1 MGLEPTTHGTT
12 IRYSNQLSYIHRLNS
27 SAKIQLFS
35 YENQVRQYF
44 FLFLFLKEK
53 NKMNNNEILSPNKI
67 AFQRFRKNT
76 TGVISLIFIILC
88 GLIALFA
95 YFIIP
100 DKTPYS
106 NTQILEISTRKP
118 GFEVDM
124 LLVPKQ
130 NSVENEGFLS
140 QLLYGKTSPY
150 RQIPFDSIEVN
161 KENTTVY
168 VYNPDKSCQSNID
181 IISNSELVPE
191 MTFSNSEEASNYIN
205 THCVEHRRF
214 ILGTDQ
220 FGRDFL
226 SRLLLGT
233 RISFSVGFIAVFMS
247 ILIGIFIGSL
257 GGFFRGRVDDIM
269 VWLINV
275 VWSIPTLLIVIA
287 ITFVL
292 GKGIVQVFIAVG
304 LTMWVEVA
312 RVTRGQIL
320 SVRETTFV
328 EAGRALGFK
337 NARIILR
344 HIIPNIINPIIVI
357 SAANFASAILLEA
370 GLSFLGIGVQPPMP
384 SWGSMIKENYAY
396 IILNDAYLAIL
407 PGIAIMLLVLAFML
421 LGNALRD
428 ALDVKKN

>member
-1 MGLEPTTHGTT
+1 M
-12 IRYSNQLSYIHRLNS
+12 
-27 SAKIQLFS
+27 KD
-35 YENQVRQYF
+35 
-44 FLFLFLKEK
+44 
-53 NKMNNNEILSPNKI
+53 NKILSPNQI
-67 AFQRFRKNT
+67 AIARFKKNI
-76 TGVISLIFIILC
+76 TGIISLIFIILC

-100 DKTPYS
+100 DKTPYA
-106 NTQILEISTRKP
+106 NTQILEISTQKP
-118 GFEVDM
+118 GFEIDM

-130 NSVENEGFLS
+130 NTIEEKGFLS
-140 QLLYGKTSPY
+140 QMMNGRPSPY
-150 RQIPFDSIEVN
+150 RQIPLDSLKID
-161 KENTTVY
+161 KERTTVFIF
-168 VYNPDKSCQSNID
+168 NPDVSSKPNEE
-181 IISNSELVPE
+181 IILNSDLCPE
-191 MTFSNSEEASNYIN
+191 TNFTTDEEAIQYIN
-205 THCVEHRRF
+205 DNCVRHRKF
-214 ILGTDQ
+214 LLGTDQ

-247 ILIGIFIGSL
+247 ILIGIIIGSL
-257 GGFFRGRVDDIM
+257 GGFFRGWVDDVM
-269 VWLINV
+269 LWLINV

-292 GKGIVQVFIAVG
+292 GKGVVQVFIAVG

-320 SVRETTFV
+320 SVREMTFV
-328 EAGRALGFK
+328 EAGKALGFN
-337 NARIILR
+337 NARIISR
-344 HIIPNIINPIIVI
+344 HVIPNIINPIIVI

-421 LGNALRD
+421 FGNALRD
-428 ALDVKKN
+428 ALDVKK

>member
-1 MGLEPTTHGTT
+1 M
-12 IRYSNQLSYIHRLNS
+12 
-27 SAKIQLFS
+27 
-35 YENQVRQYF
+35 
-44 FLFLFLKEK
+44 
-53 NKMNNNEILSPNKI
+53 NKDKILSPNQI
-67 AFQRFRKNT
+67 AFQRFKKNT

-100 DKTPYS
+100 DKTPYA
-106 NTQILEISTRKP
+106 NTQILELSTRKP

-130 NSVENEGFLS
+130 NIIENTGFLS
-140 QLLYGKTSPY
+140 QLLNGKPSPY
-150 RQIPFDSIEVN
+150 RQIPFDSLKIE
-161 KENTTVY
+161 KDKTIIY
-168 VYNPDKSCQSNID
+168 VYNPDGSQNIIEEIIPNND
-181 IISNSELVPE
+181 IVPGIK
-191 MTFSNSEEASNYIN
+191 FNDKEEAKHYIN
-205 THCVEHRRF
+205 SNCVQHRKF
-214 ILGTDQ
+214 LLGTDQ

-247 ILIGIFIGSL
+247 ILIGIFVGSL
-257 GGFFRGRVDDIM
+257 GGFFRGRVDDLM
-269 VWLINV
+269 LWLINV

-292 GKGIVQVFIAVG
+292 GKGVVQVFIAVG

-328 EAGRALGFK
+328 EAGRALGFR
-337 NARIILR
+337 NARIISR

>member
-1 MGLEPTTHGTT
+1 MM
-12 IRYSNQLSYIHRLNS
+12 
-27 SAKIQLFS
+27 KD
-35 YENQVRQYF
+35 
-44 FLFLFLKEK
+44 
-53 NKMNNNEILSPNKI
+53 NKILSPNKI
-67 AFQRFRKNT
+67 ALERFKRNAS
-76 TGVISLIFIILC
+76 GMISLIFIILC
-88 GLIALFA
+88 GMTALFA

-100 DKTPYS
+100 DKTPYA
-106 NTQILEISTRKP
+106 NTQILEISTKKP
-118 GFEVDM
+118 GFEVDI

-130 NSVENEGFLS
+130 NITEKTSFIS
-140 QLLYGKTSPY
+140 QLLNGKPSPY
-150 RQIPFDSIEVN
+150 RQIPIDSIKTD
-161 KENTTVY
+161 KEKTIAY
-168 VYNPDKSCQSNID
+168 IYNPDKNDKVIEET
-181 IISNSELVPE
+181 ISNLELVPG
-191 MTFSNSEEASNYIN
+191 MTFKNDDEAANYIN
-205 THCVEHRRF
+205 NNNVIHRKF
-214 ILGTDQ
+214 MLGTDQ

-247 ILIGIFIGSL
+247 ILIGITIGSL
-257 GGFFRGRVDDIM
+257 GGFFRGWVDDLV

-292 GKGIVQVFIAVG
+292 GKGVVQVFIAVG

-328 EAGRALGFK
+328 EAGKALGYS
-337 NARIILR
+337 NTRIIFK
-344 HIIPNIINPIIVI
+344 HVIPNVINPIIVI

-421 LGNALRD
+421 FGNALRD
-428 ALDVKKN
+428 SLDVKK

>member
-1 MGLEPTTHGTT
+1 MK
-12 IRYSNQLSYIHRLNS
+12 SN
-27 SAKIQLFS
+27 K
-35 YENQVRQYF
+35 
-44 FLFLFLKEK
+44 
-53 NKMNNNEILSPNKI
+53 ILSPNRI
-67 AFQRFRKNT
+67 AIERFKKNT
-76 TGVISLIFIILC
+76 TGVMSLIFILLC
-88 GLIALFA
+88 GLVALFA

-100 DKTPYS
+100 DKTPYA

-130 NSVENEGFLS
+130 NVGEKTGFFS
-140 QLLYGKTSPY
+140 QLMNGKPSPY
-150 RQIPFDSIEVN
+150 RQMPIDSLNIE
-161 KENTTVY
+161 KEKTTVY
-168 VYNPDKSCQSNID
+168 IYNPDNNSQNNVEVVLNDD
-181 IISNSELVPE
+181 IVPG
-191 MTFSNSEEASNYIN
+191 MTFNNNEEARCYILN
-205 THCVEHRRF
+205 NCVVHRRF

-226 SRLLLGT
+226 SRLMLGT
-233 RISFSVGFIAVFMS
+233 RISFSVGFIAVLMS
-247 ILIGIFIGSL
+247 ILIGITIGSL
-257 GGFFRGRVDDIM
+257 GGFFRGKVDDLM

-292 GKGIVQVFIAVG
+292 GKGVIQVFIAVG

-312 RVTRGQIL
+312 RVARGQIL
-320 SVRETTFV
+320 SVREATFV
-328 EAGRALGFK
+328 EAGRALGFGD
-337 NARIILR
+337 ARIIIR
-344 HIIPNIINPIIVI
+344 HIIPNVINPIIVI

-407 PGIAIMLLVLAFML
+407 PGVAIMLLVLAFML
-421 LGNALRD
+421 FGNALRD
-428 ALDVKKN
+428 ALDVKK

>member
-1 MGLEPTTHGTT
+1 M
-12 IRYSNQLSYIHRLNS
+12 N
-27 SAKIQLFS
+27 
-35 YENQVRQYF
+35 
-44 FLFLFLKEK
+44 K
-53 NKMNNNEILSPNKI
+53 NKILSPNQI
-67 AFQRFRKNT
+67 AIQRFKKNA
-76 TGVISLIFIILC
+76 TGVISLVFILLC

-100 DKTPYS
+100 DKTPYA
-106 NTQILEISTRKP
+106 NTQILEISTQKP

-130 NSVENEGFLS
+130 NSAEKKGFFAQMMNGQPS
-140 QLLYGKTSPY
+140 SY
-150 RQIPFDSIEVN
+150 RQIPFDSLKID
-161 KENTTVY
+161 KEKTV
-168 VYNPDKSCQSNID
+168 VYIFNPDKTTVINEET
-181 IISNSELVPE
+181 ISNQELTSGK
-191 MTFSNSEEASNYIN
+191 TFSSDEEATHYIN
-205 THCVEHRRF
+205 SNCVEHRKF

-247 ILIGIFIGSL
+247 ILIGILIGSL
-257 GGFFRGRVDDIM
+257 GGFFRGRVDDLM

-292 GKGIVQVFIAVG
+292 GKGVVQVFIAVG

-328 EAGRALGFK
+328 EAGKALGF
-337 NARIILR
+337 NNIRIILK

-407 PGIAIMLLVLAFML
+407 PGIAIMILVLAFML
-421 LGNALRD
+421 FGNALRD
-428 ALDVKKN
+428 ALDVKK

>member
-1 MGLEPTTHGTT
+1 M
-12 IRYSNQLSYIHRLNS
+12 N
-27 SAKIQLFS
+27 
-35 YENQVRQYF
+35 
-44 FLFLFLKEK
+44 K
-53 NKMNNNEILSPNKI
+53 NKILSPNQI
-67 AFQRFRKNT
+67 AFQRFKKNI

-100 DKTPYS
+100 DKTPYA
-106 NTQILEISTRKP
+106 NTQILELSTRKP

-130 NSVENEGFLS
+130 NISKNTGFLS
-140 QLLYGKTSPY
+140 QLLNGKPSPY
-150 RQIPFDSIEVN
+150 RQIPFDSLKIE
-161 KENTTVY
+161 KEKTIVY
-168 VYNPDKSCQSNID
+168 VYNPDENPNVIEE
-181 IISNSELVPE
+181 IISNSDIVPG
-191 MTFSNSEEASNYIN
+191 MKFSNDEEATLYIN
-205 THCVEHRRF
+205 SNCVKHRKF

-233 RISFSVGFIAVFMS
+233 RISLSVGFIAVFMS
-247 ILIGIFIGSL
+247 ILIGIFVGSL
-257 GGFFRGRVDDIM
+257 GGFFRGRVDDLM
-269 VWLINV
+269 LWLINV

-292 GKGIVQVFIAVG
+292 GKGVVQVFIAVG

-328 EAGRALGFK
+328 EAGRALGFR
-337 NARIILR
+337 NARIISR

>member
-1 MGLEPTTHGTT
+1 MSD
-12 IRYSNQLSYIHRLNS
+12 I
-27 SAKIQLFS
+27 
-35 YENQVRQYF
+35 
-44 FLFLFLKEK
+44 
-53 NKMNNNEILSPNKI
+53 NNNCVKH
-67 AFQRFRKNT
+67 RK
-76 TGVISLIFIILC
+76 
-88 GLIALFA
+88 
-95 YFIIP
+95 
-100 DKTPYS
+100 
-106 NTQILEISTRKP
+106 
-118 GFEVDM
+118 
-124 LLVPKQ
+124 
-130 NSVENEGFLS
+130 
-140 QLLYGKTSPY
+140 
-150 RQIPFDSIEVN
+150 
-161 KENTTVY
+161 
-168 VYNPDKSCQSNID
+168 
-181 IISNSELVPE
+181 
-191 MTFSNSEEASNYIN
+191 
-205 THCVEHRRF
+205 F

-247 ILIGIFIGSL
+247 LLIGIFIGSL
-257 GGFFRGRVDDIM
+257 GGFFRGKVDDLM

-292 GKGIVQVFIAVG
+292 GKGVVQVFIAVG

-337 NARIILR
+337 NARIIMK
-344 HIIPNIINPIIVI
+344 HIIPNVINPIIVI

>member
-1 MGLEPTTHGTT
+1 M
-12 IRYSNQLSYIHRLNS
+12 
-27 SAKIQLFS
+27 
-35 YENQVRQYF
+35 
-44 FLFLFLKEK
+44 K
-53 NKMNNNEILSPNKI
+53 NDKILSPNQI
-67 AFQRFRKNT
+67 AIQRFKKNI

-88 GLIALFA
+88 GLTALFA

-100 DKTPYS
+100 DKTPYA
-106 NTQILEISTRKP
+106 NTQILEISTQKP

-130 NSVENEGFLS
+130 NIVEEPSFFS
-140 QLLYGKTSPY
+140 RLLNGKPSPY
-150 RQIPFDSIEVN
+150 RQIPFDSLKIERD
-161 KENTTVY
+161 KTTVY
-168 VYNPDKSCQSNID
+168 VYNPDKNSNVREEIFQ
-181 IISNSELVPE
+181 NKELALNI
-191 MTFSNSEEASNYIN
+191 TFQTEEEATHYIN
-205 THCVEHRRF
+205 SNCVKHRKF

-257 GGFFRGRVDDIM
+257 GGFFRGWVDDVM

-275 VWSIPTLLIVIA
+275 AWSIPTLLIVIA

-292 GKGIVQVFIAVG
+292 GKGVVQVFIAVG

-320 SVRETTFV
+320 SVREMTYV

-337 NARIILR
+337 DARIILR

-407 PGIAIMLLVLAFML
+407 PGIAIMILVLAFML

-428 ALDVKKN
+428 ALDVRK

>member
-1 MGLEPTTHGTT
+1 M
-12 IRYSNQLSYIHRLNS
+12 
-27 SAKIQLFS
+27 KD
-35 YENQVRQYF
+35 
-44 FLFLFLKEK
+44 
-53 NKMNNNEILSPNKI
+53 NEILSPNKI
-67 AFQRFRKNT
+67 AIRRFKKNA
-76 TGVISLIFIILC
+76 TGIISLIFIILC
-88 GLIALFA
+88 GIIAIFA
-95 YFIIP
+95 YYIIP

-106 NTQILEISTRKP
+106 NTQILEISTQKP
-118 GFEVDM
+118 GFEIDI
-124 LLVPKQ
+124 LLIPKQ
-130 NSVENEGFLS
+130 NIVEKTGFIS
-140 QLLYGKTSPY
+140 QLMHGKPYPY
-150 RQIPFDSIEVN
+150 RQIPFDSLKIE
-161 KENTTVY
+161 KDKTTIY
-168 VYNPDKSCQSNID
+168 VYNPDKNCRGNVEVINNNEIVQHKTF
-181 IISNSELVPE
+181 NSDD
-191 MTFSNSEEASNYIN
+191 EARHYIN
-205 THCVEHRRF
+205 TNCTRHRKF

-233 RISFSVGFIAVFMS
+233 RISFSVGFIAVMMS
-247 ILIGIFIGSL
+247 ILIGIIVGSL
-257 GGFFRGRVDDIM
+257 GGFFRGWVDDIM

-320 SVRETTFV
+320 SVRETTFI

-337 NARIILR
+337 DIRIIIR

-384 SWGSMIKENYAY
+384 SWGSMVKENYAY

-421 LGNALRD
+421 FGNALRD
-428 ALDVKKN
+428 ALDVKK

>member
-1 MGLEPTTHGTT
+1 
-12 IRYSNQLSYIHRLNS
+12 
-27 SAKIQLFS
+27 
-35 YENQVRQYF
+35 
-44 FLFLFLKEK
+44 
-53 NKMNNNEILSPNKI
+53 MNNNKILSPNKI
-67 AFQRFRKNT
+67 ALERFKKNIP
-76 TGVISLIFIILC
+76 GVISLIFIILC
-88 GLIALFA
+88 GLIAIFA

-100 DKTPYS
+100 DKSPYA
-106 NTQILEISTRKP
+106 NTQILEISTQKP

-130 NSVENEGFLS
+130 NTVEKRDFFS
-140 QLLYGKTSPY
+140 QLLNGQISQY
-150 RQIPFDSIEVN
+150 RYIPFDSIKID
-161 KENTTVY
+161 KEKTTIY
-168 VYNPDKSCQSNID
+168 IYNPDINTSINKEIIYNNDLVHNI
-181 IISNSELVPE
+181 N
-191 MTFSNSEEASNYIN
+191 FSNEEEASTYIKKN
-205 THCVEHRRF
+205 CVKHRKF

-233 RISFSVGFIAVFMS
+233 RISFSVGFIAVMMS
-247 ILIGIFIGSL
+247 ILIGILIGSL
-257 GGFFRGRVDDIM
+257 GGFFRGWVDDVM

-287 ITFVL
+287 ITFIL

-320 SVRETTFV
+320 SVREMTFV
-328 EAGRALGFK
+328 EASKALGF
-337 NARIILR
+337 NNIRIILK
-344 HIIPNIINPIIVI
+344 HIIPNIINPLIVI

-384 SWGSMIKENYAY
+384 SWGSMVKENYAY

-407 PGIAIMLLVLAFML
+407 PGVAIILLVLSFML
-421 LGNALRD
+421 FGNALRD
-428 ALDVKKN
+428 ALDVKR

>member
-1 MGLEPTTHGTT
+1 
-12 IRYSNQLSYIHRLNS
+12 
-27 SAKIQLFS
+27 
-35 YENQVRQYF
+35 
-44 FLFLFLKEK
+44 
-53 NKMNNNEILSPNKI
+53 MNNKEILSPNKI
-67 AFQRFRKNT
+67 AFLRFKRNK
-76 TGVISLIFIILC
+76 TGVISLFFIILC
-88 GLIALFA
+88 AFIAVFA

-100 DKTPYS
+100 DKTPYA

-130 NSVENEGFLS
+130 NVVENKGFFSRLLHGQPS
-140 QLLYGKTSPY
+140 QY
-150 RQIPFDSIEVN
+150 RQIPFDSLKVE
-161 KENTTVY
+161 KEKTIVY
-168 VYNPDKSCQSNID
+168 VYNPDKNASVNEEIILNKD
-181 IISNSELVPE
+181 IVSDKVF
-191 MTFSNSEEASNYIN
+191 TDDEEAAAYISGN
-205 THCVEHRRF
+205 CVKHRKF
-214 ILGTDQ
+214 VLGTDQ

-247 ILIGIFIGSL
+247 ILIGIVIGSL
-257 GGFFRGRVDDIM
+257 GGFFRGWVDEL
-269 VWLINV
+269 VLWLINV

-287 ITFVL
+287 ITFIL
-292 GKGIVQVFIAVG
+292 GKGVVQVFIAVG

-320 SVRETTFV
+320 SVREMTFI
-328 EAGRALGFK
+328 EAGKALGFS
-337 NARIILR
+337 NVRIIAR

-421 LGNALRD
+421 FGNALRD
-428 ALDVKKN
+428 ALDVKK

>member
-1 MGLEPTTHGTT
+1 M
-12 IRYSNQLSYIHRLNS
+12 
-27 SAKIQLFS
+27 
-35 YENQVRQYF
+35 
-44 FLFLFLKEK
+44 
-53 NKMNNNEILSPNKI
+53 NKDKILSPNQI
-67 AFQRFRKNT
+67 AFQRFKKSI

-100 DKTPYS
+100 DKTPYA
-106 NTQILEISTRKP
+106 NTQILELSTRKP

-124 LLVPKQ
+124 LLIPKQ
-130 NSVENEGFLS
+130 NIVDETGFLS
-140 QLLYGKTSPY
+140 QLLNGKPSPY
-150 RQIPFDSIEVN
+150 RQLPFDSLKIE
-161 KENTTVY
+161 KEKTIVY
-168 VYNPDKSCQSNID
+168 VYNPDESSNVIEET
-181 IISNSELVPE
+181 ISNSDIVPG
-191 MTFSNSEEASNYIN
+191 MKFSNDEEATRYIN
-205 THCVEHRRF
+205 SNCIKHRKF
-214 ILGTDQ
+214 LLGTDQ

-247 ILIGIFIGSL
+247 ILIGIFVGSL
-257 GGFFRGRVDDIM
+257 GGFFRGKVDDLM
-269 VWLINV
+269 LWLINV

-292 GKGIVQVFIAVG
+292 GKGVVQVFIAVG

-328 EAGRALGFK
+328 EAGRALGFR
-337 NARIILR
+337 NARIISR

>member
-1 MGLEPTTHGTT
+1 M
-12 IRYSNQLSYIHRLNS
+12 N
-27 SAKIQLFS
+27 
-35 YENQVRQYF
+35 
-44 FLFLFLKEK
+44 K
-53 NKMNNNEILSPNKI
+53 NKILSPNQI
-67 AFQRFRKNT
+67 AFQRFKKNI

-100 DKTPYS
+100 DKTPYA
-106 NTQILEISTRKP
+106 NTQILELSTRKP

-130 NSVENEGFLS
+130 NISKNTGFLS
-140 QLLYGKTSPY
+140 QLLNGKPSPY
-150 RQIPFDSIEVN
+150 RQIPFDSLKIE
-161 KENTTVY
+161 KEKTIVY
-168 VYNPDKSCQSNID
+168 VYNPDENPNVIEE
-181 IISNSELVPE
+181 IISNSDIVPG
-191 MTFSNSEEASNYIN
+191 MKFSNDEEATLYIN
-205 THCVEHRRF
+205 SNCVKHRKF

-247 ILIGIFIGSL
+247 ILIGIFVGSL
-257 GGFFRGRVDDIM
+257 GGFFRGRVDDLM
-269 VWLINV
+269 LWLINV

-328 EAGRALGFK
+328 EAGRALGFR
-337 NARIILR
+337 NARIISR